1 MTVPFEARDL
11 ISGAV
16 RSMRTALRGAT
27 DDLLD
32 FRRAA
37 GQMGDNLVSDLRRSR
52 SAADDLGGRIGN
64 ASDEARRLGRANVD
78 DIFRR
83 ARSGA
88 EDLRRSASRAD
99 DEIRGMSDS
108 RVHIKAQ
115 DGVSP
120 VIDGISGKLTTL
132 AATAGAILIGGGI
145 KDALFGN
152 VMDYYSEAS
161 RSAALLPTGV
171 RDQGL
176 QTVKDLH
183 AQGIIPSQTEG
194 AGQLAD
200 LAPLVRDKSQASEF
214 LSISSMLQYIRPDA
228 GAEEINR
235 ALAQSA
241 DTFHETYTSV
251 ADSMIY
257 AYKEVGDKQQDLF
270 DTFWEYSGYFKNTGA
285 NSGQMANFLT
295 QSVKEGAFNFDKPAD
310 FVKETFGVKAL
321 DAGDMEKYF
330 TLRGAGKN
338 DAAKQAAAFTG
349 DINSGDAQ
357 RAKGALMALVADL
370 ASQTQSQLKA
380 SLVSLGSATA
390 EDNGLAVMKTFQ
402 VPFQPAPAEIVGT
415 TERMVKE
422 QQAANPM
429 QNIIQTR
436 AQIDQQMQ
444 DLGANLSTAVLPALQ
459 EFNTLITENKDQ
471 IQELGSKIVD
481 VVGKVTNFYND
492 NFKAIN
498 SGIVGLVKAFALFK
512 GAQLVYKGYSNTK
525 GTYGKIRDWAGKKRT
540 NESNPPIEEVGAPT
554 RRRLT
559 ARRGRFGRSEG
570 GRGGLN
576 TVSSMTIN
584 ASVVYLNEA
593 GGLGGQDGG
602 RRNRRGRRRGGARRG
617 RSGAGAGGLGGNA
630 PRGNRNPNG
639 SVSARRGTRSPVP
652 PDIDTPDVGPRRT
665 GRVTYRN
672 SRRLPPVPD
681 TIPDIPP
688 ARGGIRSLFKGGK
701 KALKVAGI
709 AGTVASVGLS
719 GYDLYQASKDD
730 GLKSGLSNTG
740 GSIAGSFVGGSLGGL
755 VGSLAG
761 PLGTAAGATVG
772 GMVGEKLGSWADSS
786 GITKSVVD
794 GVVTAAG
801 GIKDAAASI
810 GGWLGIRK
818 EKEKKEVVAPPPEAK
833 VTFGSMTPQQE
844 EKLKA
849 SFNRFSTDVAKNGL
863 LPAFKGVIEKSGVL
877 QGVGKVKSE
886 LSDVWKS
893 TESSTAQNN
902 IAAVGSAAKGTS
914 VQAQL
919 LGSIAKTSTDGIVAG
934 AGAAGIGMLGI
945 GTSVKTVADET
956 KLQLQSIQTVTSQSQ
971 SWGSG
976 IITGISQGMQSKFPE
991 LKSTA
996 MGAMGILST
1005 LTGTAGAKVSF
1016 GVPASSSGGAKY
1028 ANGGVINRPHLGLVG
1043 EAGPEAIIP
1052 LSAGRRQR
1060 GVELWEKAGA
1070 MLGVR
1075 AYANG
1080 GIVGAQPLQ
1089 AHALQAKTFIDDNND
1104 NIGYG
1109 AGYAEGI
1116 HGSLDMVKKYGAKR
1130 YTRAMKKAASLTD
1143 AYKIRATGHRL
1154 RRQASKMRRFAK
1166 GSKLLGKI
1174 VRPIGYGMDLWDVAF
1189 AGKGKRGRQ
1198 AAKVAG
1204 GIGGGMAGGAA
1215 TGALL
1220 GTFLMPGVGT
1230 AVGGAIGG
1238 LVGTIGGEKLAT
1250 KIYDGISGFFRR
1262 RKKRKKKYADGGLIS
1277 SPHMGLVGEAG
1288 PEMIIPLSR
1297 QRSQRGRA
1305 LWEQAGSLLGVRP
1318 YADGG
1323 AVGLRS
1329 SSIPV
1334 AKTLAQA
1341 SASTRD
1347 IVIENIN
1354 IDFGELAKGI
1364 TNFAEFAKM
1373 LTSPQGRALF
1383 RKIFGEELYKALE
1396 SGG

>member
-1 MTVPFEARDL
+1 
-11 ISGAV
+11 
-16 RSMRTALRGAT
+16 
-27 DDLLD
+27 
-32 FRRAA
+32 
-37 GQMGDNLVSDLRRSR
+37 
-52 SAADDLGGRIGN
+52 
-64 ASDEARRLGRANVD
+64 
-78 DIFRR
+78 
-83 ARSGA
+83 
-88 EDLRRSASRAD
+88 
-99 DEIRGMSDS
+99 MSDS
-108 RVHIKAQ
+108 RVHIQAQ

-120 VIDGISGKLTTL
+120 VIDGISSRLTTL

-161 RSAALLPTGV
+161 RSAALLPSAA

-176 QTVKDLH
+176 QTVKDLN

-194 AGQLAD
+194 ARQLAD
-200 LAPLVRDKSQASEF
+200 LAPLVRDKSQSSDF
-214 LSISSMLQYIRPDA
+214 LSASSKIQYIRPDA
-228 GAEEINR
+228 GAEEVNR
-235 ALAQSA
+235 ALAQSS
-241 DTFHETYTSV
+241 DTFRETYASV
-251 ADSMIY
+251 ADSMMY
-257 AYKEVGDKQQDLF
+257 AYKEVGDRQQDLF

-310 FVKETFGVKAL
+310 FIKETFGVKAL

-349 DINSGDAQ
+349 DINSGDEQ

-390 EDNGLAVMKTFQ
+390 EDNGLAVLKTFQ
-402 VPFQPAPAEIVGT
+402 VPFQPAPTGISGT
-415 TERMVKE
+415 TERMVQA

-429 QNIIQTR
+429 QDIIQTR

-459 EFNTLITENKDQ
+459 EFNTLITENKDE
-471 IQELGSKIVD
+471 IQELGSK
-481 VVGKVTNFYND
+481 VVGFVSKLTSFYSD
-492 NFKAIN
+492 NFNVINTGLAVLVGTVGAAKA
-498 SGIVGLVKAFALFK
+498 VR
-512 GAQLVYKGYSNTK
+512 T
-525 GTYGKIRDWAGKKRT
+525 GKKVWNTGQGVLSSAKGILERRT
-540 NESNPPIEEVGAPT
+540 VSPAIEEVGTPT
-554 RRRLT
+554 RRRFTL
-559 ARRGRFGRSEG
+559 RRGTTSGSLG
-570 GRGGLN
+570 GLGGGLN
-576 TVSSMTIN
+576 SLSSMTVN

-593 GGLGGQDGG
+593 GGLGGSLGGQGSRTGG
-602 RRNRRGRRRGGARRG
+602 RLTRRGRTGTSGSTTRTTTGG
-617 RSGAGAGGLGGNA
+617 SSTGGSI
-630 PRGNRNPNG
+630 R
-639 SVSARRGTRSPVP
+639 ARRGTRTTN
-652 PDIDTPDVGPRRT
+652 IPDVDSIPDVAARR

-672 SRRLPPVPD
+672 TARLRG
-681 TIPDIPP
+681 TSAIPEIISDVSDVP
-688 ARGGIRSLFKGGK
+688 ARGGLLKGVFKGGK

-709 AGTVASVGLS
+709 AGTVATVGLT
-719 GYDLYQASKDD
+719 GYDLYQASKDE

-740 GSIAGSFVGGSLGGL
+740 GSMAGSFVGGSLGGL

-761 PLGTAAGATVG
+761 PIGTVAGAAAGG
-772 GMVGEKLGSWADSS
+772 WVGEKLGSMADNA
-786 GITKSVVD
+786 GWTKKAVD
-794 GVVTAAG
+794 GIYFIGDWITG
-801 GIKDAAASI
+801 KDKKKDEPAAAAV
-810 GGWLGIRK
+810 K
-818 EKEKKEVVAPPPEAK
+818 VPPEAK
-833 VTFGSMTPQQE
+833 VTFGNMTPQQE

-849 SFNRFSTDVAKNGL
+849 SFSRFSSEVAKNGL
-863 LPAFKGVIEKSGVL
+863 LPAFNGVIEKSGVL
-877 QGVGKVKSE
+877 QDVGKVKTE
-886 LSDVWKS
+886 LAGVWKS
-893 TESSTAQNN
+893 TESTTAQSS
-902 IAAVGSAAKGTS
+902 IVAVGTAAKGTS
-914 VQAQL
+914 VQAKL
-919 LGSIAKTSTDGIVAG
+919 LGSTTKTSTDGIVTG
-934 AGAAGIGMLGI
+934 AGAAGLSLLGV
-945 GTSVKTVADET
+945 GTSARIAADET
-956 KLQLQSIQTVTSQSQ
+956 KQQLQSIQTVTSQSQ

-976 IITGISQGMQSKFPE
+976 IITGLSQGMQSKFPE
-991 LKSTA
+991 LRTTA
-996 MGAMGILST
+996 IGAMGILST
-1005 LTGTAGAKVSF
+1005 LTGAGATISF
-1016 GVPASSSGGAKY
+1016 AAPASTRSSGGAAY
-1028 ANGGVINRPHLGLVG
+1028 SNGDIITRPHIGLVG

-1060 GVELWEKAGA
+1060 GVKLWERAGA

-1080 GIVGAQPLQ
+1080 GIVGAQPLRT
-1089 AHALQAKTFIDDNND
+1089 HAYQAKAYIDDNND
-1104 NIGYG
+1104 RIGYG

-1116 HGSLDMVKKYGAKR
+1116 HGSLEMVKKYGLKR
-1130 YTRAMKKAASLTD
+1130 YTKAMSKASSLTD
-1143 AYKIRATGHRL
+1143 AYKIRATGHQL
-1154 RRQASKMRRFAK
+1154 RRQATKMKTFAK
-1166 GSKLLGKI
+1166 GTKLLGKV
-1174 VRPIGYGMDLWDVAF
+1174 VRPVGYAMDGWDILF

-1238 LVGTIGGEKLAT
+1238 LLGTIGGEKLAT
-1250 KIYDGISGFFRR
+1250 KIYDGISGFFGR

-1323 AVGLRS
+1323 AVGMRS

-1341 SASTRD
+1341 PAAIRD

>member
-1 MTVPFEARDL
+1 M
-11 ISGAV
+11 
-16 RSMRTALRGAT
+16 
-27 DDLLD
+27 
-32 FRRAA
+32 
-37 GQMGDNLVSDLRRSR
+37 
-52 SAADDLGGRIGN
+52 
-64 ASDEARRLGRANVD
+64 
-78 DIFRR
+78 
-83 ARSGA
+83 
-88 EDLRRSASRAD
+88 
-99 DEIRGMSDS
+99 
-108 RVHIKAQ
+108 
-115 DGVSP
+115 
-120 VIDGISGKLTTL
+120 IDGISSKLTTL

-161 RSAALLPTGV
+161 RSAALLPAAA

-176 QTVKDLH
+176 QTVKDLN
-183 AQGIIPSQTEG
+183 AQGIIPSQMGG
-194 AGQLAD
+194 ARQLAD
-200 LAPLVRDKSQASEF
+200 LAPLVRDKSQASNF
-214 LSISSMLQYIRPDA
+214 LSASSKIQYIRPDA

-235 ALAQSA
+235 ALSQSA
-241 DTFHETYTSV
+241 DTFRETYASV
-251 ADSMIY
+251 ADSMMY
-257 AYKEVGDKQQDLF
+257 AYKEVGDRQQDLF

-310 FVKETFGVKAL
+310 FIKETFGVKAL

-349 DINSGDAQ
+349 DINSGDEQ

-390 EDNGLAVMKTFQ
+390 EDNGLAVLKTFQ
-402 VPFQPAPAEIVGT
+402 VPFQPSPSGITGT
-415 TERMVKE
+415 TERMVQA

-429 QNIIQTR
+429 QEIIQTR
-436 AQIDQQMQ
+436 AEIDQQMQ
-444 DLGANLSTAVLPALQ
+444 DLGANLSTAVLPVLK
-459 EFNTLITENKDQ
+459 EFNSLITENKDEIQDLGTKVVGFVSQ
-471 IQELGSKIVD
+471 ITSFYSEHFKLINGAIGVVAGGLVAVKGGRLLQKGYTSVKTATEWMGQRRGQTTTPIDEVGTPSRRRFTLRRGNTGGLAGSLGS
-481 VVGKVTNFYND
+481 
-492 NFKAIN
+492 
-498 SGIVGLVKAFALFK
+498 GLSSL
-512 GAQLVYKGYSNTK
+512 
-525 GTYGKIRDWAGKKRT
+525 
-540 NESNPPIEEVGAPT
+540 
-554 RRRLT
+554 
-559 ARRGRFGRSEG
+559 
-570 GRGGLN
+570 
-576 TVSSMTIN
+576 SSMTVN

-593 GGLGGQDGG
+593 GGLGGTLGGQGSRTGG
-602 RRNRRGRRRGGARRG
+602 RLTRRGRTGTSGSTTRTTTGG
-617 RSGAGAGGLGGNA
+617 SSTGGSI
-630 PRGNRNPNG
+630 R
-639 SVSARRGTRSPVP
+639 ARRGTRTTN
-652 PDIDTPDVGPRRT
+652 IPDVDSVSDVAARR

-672 SRRLPPVPD
+672 TARLRG
-681 TIPDIPP
+681 TSAIPEIISDVSDIP
-688 ARGGIRSLFKGGK
+688 ARGGLLKGVFKGGK

-709 AGTVASVGLS
+709 AGTVATVGLT
-719 GYDLYQASKDD
+719 GYDLYQASKDE

-740 GSIAGSFVGGSLGGL
+740 GSMAGSFVGGSLGGL

-761 PLGTAAGATVG
+761 PIGTVAGAAAGG
-772 GMVGEKLGSWADSS
+772 WVGEKLGSMADNA
-786 GITKSVVD
+786 GWTKKAVD
-794 GVVTAAG
+794 GIYSIGDWITG
-801 GIKDAAASI
+801 KDKKKDEPAAAAV
-810 GGWLGIRK
+810 K
-818 EKEKKEVVAPPPEAK
+818 VPPEAK
-833 VTFGSMTPQQE
+833 VTFGNMTPQQE

-849 SFNRFSTDVAKNGL
+849 SFSRFSSDVAKNGL
-863 LPAFKGVIEKSGVL
+863 LPAFNGVIEKSGVL
-877 QGVGKVKSE
+877 QDVGKVKTE
-886 LSDVWKS
+886 LAGIWKS
-893 TESSTAQNN
+893 TESTTAQSS
-902 IAAVGSAAKGTS
+902 IVAVGTAAKGTS
-914 VQAQL
+914 VQAKL
-919 LGSIAKTSTDGIVAG
+919 LGSTTKTSTDGIVTG
-934 AGAAGIGMLGI
+934 AGAAGLSLLGV
-945 GTSVKTVADET
+945 GTSARIAADET
-956 KLQLQSIQTVTSQSQ
+956 KQQLQSIQTVTSQSQ

-991 LKSTA
+991 LRTTA
-996 MGAMGILST
+996 IGAMGILST
-1005 LTGTAGAKVSF
+1005 LTGAGATISF
-1016 GVPASSSGGAKY
+1016 AAPASTRSSGGAAY
-1028 ANGGVINRPHLGLVG
+1028 ANGDIITRPHIGLVG

-1060 GVELWEKAGA
+1060 GVKLWERAGA

-1080 GIVGAQPLQ
+1080 GIVGAQPLRT
-1089 AHALQAKTFIDDNND
+1089 HAYQAKAYIDDNND
-1104 NIGYG
+1104 RIGYG

-1116 HGSLDMVKKYGAKR
+1116 HGSLEMVKKYGLKR
-1130 YTRAMKKAASLTD
+1130 YTKAMSKASSLTD
-1143 AYKIRATGHRL
+1143 AYKIRATGHQL
-1154 RRQASKMRRFAK
+1154 RRQAAKMKTFAK
-1166 GSKLLGKI
+1166 GTKLLGKV
-1174 VRPIGYGMDLWDVAF
+1174 VRPVGYAMDGWDIIF

-1238 LVGTIGGEKLAT
+1238 LLGTIGGEKLAT
-1250 KIYDGISGFFRR
+1250 KIYDGISGFFGR

-1323 AVGLRS
+1323 AVGMR

-1341 SASTRD
+1341 PAAIRD

-1364 TNFAEFAKM
+1364 TNFTEFAKM

>member
-1 MTVPFEARDL
+1 
-11 ISGAV
+11 
-16 RSMRTALRGAT
+16 MRNALRGAT
-27 DDLLD
+27 DDLFD

-88 EDLRRSASRAD
+88 DDLRRSASRAD
-99 DEIRGMSDS
+99 DEIRRMEDS
-108 RVHIKAQ
+108 RVHLRAQ

-161 RSAALLPTGV
+161 RSAALLPAGV

-176 QTVKDLH
+176 QTVKDLN

-194 AGQLAD
+194 ARQLAD
-200 LAPLVRDKSQASEF
+200 LAPLVRDKSQVSEF
-214 LSISSMLQYIRPDA
+214 LRASSNMQYVRPDA

-235 ALAQSA
+235 ALSQSA

-251 ADSMIY
+251 ADSMMY

-310 FVKETFGVKAL
+310 FIKETFGVKAL

-349 DINSGDAQ
+349 DINSEDEQ
-357 RAKGALMALVADL
+357 RAKGALMSLVADL

-380 SLVSLGSATA
+380 SLVSLGSAAA
-390 EDNGLAVMKTFQ
+390 EDNGLAVLKTFQ
-402 VPFQPAPAEIVGT
+402 VPFQPVPSGIAGT
-415 TERMVKE
+415 TERMVQA

-429 QNIIQTR
+429 QDIIQTR

-471 IQELGSKIVD
+471 IQDLGTKIVGF
-481 VVGKVTNFYND
+481 VSKLTSFYSDHFNV
-492 NFKAIN
+492 IN
-498 SGIVGLVKAFALFK
+498 SSLGVIAGGLVAVK
-512 GAQLVYKGYSNTK
+512 GGKLVQKGYTSVRTAK
-525 GTYGKIRDWAGKKRT
+525 EWIGQKRGRAT
-540 NESNPPIEEVGAPT
+540 SPIEEVGTPS
-554 RRRLT
+554 RRRFTL
-559 ARRGRFGRSEG
+559 RRGTTG
-570 GRGGLN
+570 GSSGSLGGGLSSL
-576 TVSSMTIN
+576 SSMTVN
-584 ASVVYLNEA
+584 ASVVYLNDS
-593 GGLGGQDGG
+593 GGLGGSLGGQGSRQGG
-602 RRNRRGRRRGGARRG
+602 RLTRRGRTRAAGGSSTRTTRGSGTGGSIRARRG
-617 RSGAGAGGLGGNA
+617 ARTTNIPDVDSIPDVA
-630 PRGNRNPNG
+630 PRR
-639 SVSARRGTRSPVP
+639 
-652 PDIDTPDVGPRRT
+652 

-672 SRRLPPVPD
+672 TARLRG
-681 TIPDIPP
+681 TSAIPEIISDVSDIP
-688 ARGGIRSLFKGGK
+688 ANRGLLKGLAKGGTK
-701 KALKVAGI
+701 AVKALGIVGTVAGI
-709 AGTVASVGLS
+709 GMS
-719 GYDLYQASKDD
+719 GYDLYQASQDKGWKD
-730 GLKSGLSNTG
+730 GISSTG
-740 GSIAGSFVGGSLGGL
+740 GSLTGSSLGGL
-755 VGSLAG
+755 IGGAVGTLAG
-761 PLGTAAGATVG
+761 PLGTIAGAAAGSL
-772 GMVGEKLGSWADSS
+772 VGEKLGSWADSS

-794 GVVTAAG
+794 GVVSAAG

-810 GGWLGIRK
+810 GGWLGINNQK
-818 EKEKKEVVAPPPEAK
+818 ENKKLEVIPPPEAK
-833 VTFGSMTPQQE
+833 VTFGNMTPQQE

-849 SFNRFSTDVAKNGL
+849 SFSRFSTDVAKNGL
-863 LPAFKGVIEKSGVL
+863 VPAFKGVIEKSGVL
-877 QGVGKVKSE
+877 QGVDKVKSE
-886 LSDVWKS
+886 LSGVWKS
-893 TESSTAQNN
+893 TESASAQNN

-914 VQAQL
+914 IQAQL
-919 LGSIAKTSTDGIVAG
+919 LGSTTKTSTDSIVAG
-934 AGAAGIGMLGI
+934 ASAAGMGLLGI
-945 GTSVKTVADET
+945 GTSVKTAADET
-956 KLQLQSIQTVTSQSQ
+956 KQQLQSIQTVTSQSQ

-1005 LTGTAGAKVSF
+1005 LTGTGAKVSF
-1016 GVPASSSGGAKY
+1016 GAPASSGGGAKY

-1052 LSAGRRQR
+1052 LSAERRQR

-1130 YTRAMKKAASLTD
+1130 YTRSLSKAASLTD

-1174 VRPIGYGMDLWDVAF
+1174 VRPVGYAMDAWDVLF
-1189 AGKGKRGRQ
+1189 AGKGKKGRQ
-1198 AAKVAG
+1198 LAKVVG

-1250 KIYDGISGFFRR
+1250 KIFDGISGFFRR

-1323 AVGLRS
+1323 AVGMRS

-1341 SASTRD
+1341 PASTRD

-1373 LTSPQGRALF
+1373 LTSSQGRALF